1 MKLLL
6 MGIRQKTNSEYELK
20 VWEDPWI
27 PTTPGGPVRLNA
39 LVVHPRMTVS
49 DLINGETKE

>member
-1 MKLLL
+1 
-6 MGIRQKTNSEYELK
+6 MGIRQKINSEYELK

-27 PTTPGGPVRLNA
+27 PTTPGGPVCLNA
-39 LVVHPRMTVS
+39 LVVYPQMTVS